1 MASDED
7 VAQAVD
13 DADEGTEGRFRI
25 QWNLRTPTLSRTI
38 DLLFSLGIVLFGLHW
53 YTTAEYQ
60 VAAYLALAFAGVFA
74 LHGVLRLARWWV
86 KRGTTNVAEVEME
99 VAAEQHPDG
108 CMCPFCVKHRME
120 NGLEVNPYE

>member
-1 MASDED
+1 MASDQD
-7 VAQAVD
+7 VAEAVD
-13 DADEGTEGRFRI
+13 EADEARFRI
-25 QWNLRTPTLSRTI
+25 RWNRRTPSLSRAI
-38 DLLFSLGIVLFGLHW
+38 DLAFSVGIVLFGLHW

-74 LHGVLRLARWWV
+74 LHAVLRVVRWWV
-86 KRGTTNVAEVEME
+86 KRGTTSVAEVEME

-120 NGLEVNPYE
+120 DGQEVNPHD